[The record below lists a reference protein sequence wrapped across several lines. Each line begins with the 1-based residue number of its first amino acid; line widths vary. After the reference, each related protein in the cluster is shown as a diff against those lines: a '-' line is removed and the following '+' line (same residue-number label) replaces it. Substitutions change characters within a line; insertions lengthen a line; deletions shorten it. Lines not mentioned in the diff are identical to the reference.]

1 MDKRLHITRKI
12 PLHMLPAIP
21 TTPAQISLCC
31 QIEKLQEHRKLAYSV
46 GNERL
51 ARGVEFRIHH
61 LIKFLR
67 DG

>member
-1 MDKRLHITRKI
+1 MDKRLHIARKL
-12 PLHMLPAIP
+12 PLHVLPAVP
-21 TTPAQISLCC
+21 TTAAQISLCHH
-31 QIEKLQEHRKLAYSV
+31 IEKLQQHRKLAYSV

-51 ARGVEFRIHH
+51 GRAVEYRIHH